1 MCCFWL
7 FRLYP
12 VYPSSFLFFLL
23 LLQFIV
29 ECHGNTLLPQF
40 LGMYR
45 LTVDG
50 VEIYMIVTRNV
61 FSHRLSVYRKYD
73 LKVRNNC
80 RWNNWQSSWKSLMQ
94 MLDSAVDWRV
104 LRMLM
109 DGNLCYVIITISWG
123 TSASKLRKA
132 GEWFYRDYKFICIV
146 HVLNGV
152 VLPKIFVI
160 YN

>member
-1 MCCFWL
+1 MRCAFGPQKGTDLSHTACSSTDIVWRSYKLSSSRFYFLNAEPKRRALFWRDFSKVCLHPNICLRSRCVVSGCFPL
-7 FRLYP
+7 ENARVQIYILSIP
-12 VYPSSFLFFLL
+12 PHSCFFFL

-80 RWNNWQSSWKSLMQ
+80 R
-94 MLDSAVDWRV
+94 
-104 LRMLM
+104 
-109 DGNLCYVIITISWG
+109 
-123 TSASKLRKA
+123 
-132 GEWFYRDYKFICIV
+132 
-146 HVLNGV
+146 
-152 VLPKIFVI
+152 
-160 YN
+160 